1 MFFPGSR
8 YDKVR
13 NYRFRRIDGS
23 EVLIK
28 EKRKNLPGKKKLIH
42 TVQQGERTDLL
53 AQRYFGDP
61 LKFWKLAD
69 GNANLN
75 PESLVEEPGT
85 RIIIPPNDPET

>member
-28 EKRKNLPGKKKLIH
+28 EKRKILPGKKRLIH

-53 AQRYFGDP
+53 ADRYYRDP

-69 GNANLN
+69 GNARLN

-85 RIIIPPNDPET
+85 RIIVPPNDPDM